1 MVFSE
6 EGGKGGANGGLVGN
20 GLAADNSGIAADESE
35 GVLIENGCHGFVKF
49 GQLMT
54 ELDRAFKEDLDGDC
68 PEFVVVG
75 CGVIAEEVFGAGLL
89 HGREDGAGHFGEVG
103 EFLFEMAVFFGLRHE
118 IDIGEG
124 MCHFVEADV
133 AIRGLMGDPL
143 NKIVPGEVD
152 TGLVHMTHE
161 GPGVEPIVIVIP
173 EDEDIIEVVEFE
185 FFEPEGQLDSDG
197 ADENGHFG
205 GLFHF
210 NIPEVLG
217 MLKEPGAE
225 QKFPLLLQVQPIIIV
240 QMAGDNRVIEGLS
253 HNKTLKLVP
262 VVKALNKQRNGA
274 VQQESTQ
281 YQ

>member
-1 MVFSE
+1 VVFSE

-35 GVLIENGCHGFVKF
+35 GVLVEDGCHGFVKVRE
-49 GQLMT
+49 LMT
-54 ELDRAFKEDLDGDC
+54 ELNRAFEEDLDGDG

-75 CGVIAEEVFGAGLL
+75 CGVIAEEVLGAGLL

-103 EFLFEMAVFFGLRHE
+103 ELLFKMAIFFGLRYE
-118 IDIGEG
+118 IDIGDG
-124 MCHFVEADV
+124 MRHFVEADV
-133 AIRGLMGDPL
+133 AIGSLMGDPL
-143 NKIVPGEVD
+143 HKIVPGEVD

-274 VQQESTQ
+274 VQQKSTQ